1 MCHRKKRL
9 CAGNPHPAASP
20 NPQAPSPPKCLAKEL
35 PEHSN
40 ILALNQI
47 FLANRG
53 WARCKKQFKIR
64 PCNTSEAVLTFK
76 MITIE
81 TVVPLLTPAF
91 LPFIELTPQF
101 SSVVSIQHSFKAIEI
116 QVIFSGHLINPRVLT
131 FPILV
136 LHRSH
141 VSLTLYINVF
151 LCVWP
156 NFTTIRANVLQAVIL
171 LNCQKEVKKVHS
183 MWLRSSRWLSQEN
196 PV

>member
-1 MCHRKKRL
+1 MRHRKKWLR
-9 CAGNPHPAASP
+9 AGKPHPAASP

-40 ILALNQI
+40 ILALHQI

-53 WARCKKQFKIR
+53 WARFKKQFKIR
-64 PCNTSEAVLTFK
+64 PCNTSEAILTFK

-81 TVVPLLTPAF
+81 TVVPL
-91 LPFIELTPQF
+91 ELTPQF
-101 SSVVSIQHSFKAIEI
+101 SSVVLIQHSFKAIEI
-116 QVIFSGHLINPRVLT
+116 QVIFSGHLISPHVLT

-183 MWLRSSRWLSQEN
+183 MWLWSSKWLSQEN